1 MITGEGDDEHVS
13 HMTTAAAAAASSSGA
28 VGGTV
33 SGEQTIVHE
42 VHDNDDLTDQTIII
56 GMCLGH

>member
-28 VGGTV
+28 VGSAV

-42 VHDNDDLTDQTIII
+42 VHGSDDLTDQTIII
-56 GMCLGH
+56 GMCLAH